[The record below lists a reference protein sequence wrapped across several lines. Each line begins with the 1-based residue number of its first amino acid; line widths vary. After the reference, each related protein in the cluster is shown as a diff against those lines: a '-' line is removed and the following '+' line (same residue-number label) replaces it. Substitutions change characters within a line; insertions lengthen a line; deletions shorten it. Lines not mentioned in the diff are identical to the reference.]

1 MSDAHLRTDR
11 LIDMYKHLI
20 SLSFLAASLVAMPTS
35 AAVFIDSSVTGS
47 TFSISYEGKVGGS
60 MTSLISA
67 SQEFTFVG
75 ATNGNTTYNFS
86 YSLTNDSTNA
96 SRIRSFG
103 FDVTSADTISSFS
116 ATGAYPFSA
125 ANNNFPEGLGVRE
138 ICFRATGG
146 NNCTGG
152 PNGLTQGQTG
162 IGTFS
167 INFVDGTNTIEL
179 DNFVTRFQSIAP
191 DINGSNS
198 GVGIGT
204 MNAVPEPATWVML
217 IFGFGLIGGA
227 LRAAPGASRKRFA
240 FSPE

>member
-1 MSDAHLRTDR
+1 MNAGLHKPRV
-11 LIDMYKHLI
+11 IDMYKHFI
-20 SLSFLAASLVAMPTS
+20 SLSFLAASLVAMPST
-35 AAVFIDSSVTGS
+35 AAVLIDSGVSGS
-47 TFSISYEGKVGGS
+47 TFSIDYEGKVGGS

-96 SRIRSFG
+96 SRLRSFG

-167 INFVDGTNTIEL
+167 INFADATNTIEL

-191 DINGSNS
+191 DINGSDS
-198 GVGIGT
+198 GVGIGS
-204 MNAVPEPATWVML
+204 MNAVPEPATWMML
-217 IFGFGLIGGA
+217 IFGFGLMGGA
-227 LRAAPGASRKRFA
+227 LRAAPAASRKRFA
-240 FSPE
+240 VS